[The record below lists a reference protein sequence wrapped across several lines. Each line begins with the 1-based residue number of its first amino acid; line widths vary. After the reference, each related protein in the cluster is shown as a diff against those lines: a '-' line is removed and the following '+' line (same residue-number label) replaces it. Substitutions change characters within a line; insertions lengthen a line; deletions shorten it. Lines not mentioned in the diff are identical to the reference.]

1 MEGPSGQDQAIASS
15 NASGVLADRR
25 MCESP
30 RQSMSD
36 GGHSDYSTLAE
47 REEVNDVV
55 PEEPARI
62 TPPRPAPIRAN
73 QNRHRRQDSWMSNQ
87 LSPTGT
93 VFDSLTREPIQ
104 LGEGFS
110 IPQTDSP
117 MDEKSFAPIPFP
129 MTAAPAHFVHAP
141 PNDIV
146 PCYPTLRNRYDRK
159 ITV

>member
-36 GGHSDYSTLAE
+36 GGHSDCNTLAE

-55 PEEPARI
+55 TEEPTRI
-62 TPPRPAPIRAN
+62 TPQRPSPIRTY
-73 QNRHRRQDSWMSNQ
+73 RRRRQDSWMSNQ

-93 VFDSLTREPIQ
+93 FFDSVTHEPFRPDDNFPMLLTE
-104 LGEGFS
+104 
-110 IPQTDSP
+110 SP
-117 MDEKSFAPIPFP
+117 SDEKSFAQPRHPMIAEPGHVTFP
-129 MTAAPAHFVHAP
+129 PLKKFK
-141 PNDIV
+141 
-146 PCYPTLRNRYDRK
+146 PCFPTQRNRYDRN
-159 ITV
+159 VAV